1 MRKITPLIVVLAF
14 LLPASPAIAQKNA
27 RQVVDECLKSMSK
40 CKTLSGRIKR
50 SERVD
55 GELEAADMYFKV
67 NYSPY
72 KVYIYNYA
80 PDEGSEVLYVTG
92 WNKNKAYIH
101 PNKFPFV
108 NVSLNPKGD
117 MLLKDRHHT
126 LFDVGFTYTNNVVT
140 FLIDKHEQDFDKYV
154 KKEKDVTYAGEDC
167 YVISIN
173 YDVYDFV
180 DYTVLEG
187 EDLIKIDQKMRVPAF
202 KVLELNDDVKD
213 YFDVEAGQVIKI
225 PNMYAEKVVLFISK
239 ANMLPIV
246 QIVYDDQGLF
256 EKYEYSKVKF
266 NPTFDP
272 AEFTTKW
279 HEYEF

>member
-14 LLPASPAIAQKNA
+14 LLPTSPAIAQKSA
-27 RQVVDECLKSMSK
+27 RQIVDECLKSMST

-50 SERVD
+50 TERVD
-55 GELEAADMYFKV
+55 GEMEPADMYFKV
-67 NYSPY
+67 NYNPY

-80 PDEGSEVLYVTG
+80 PDVGSEVLYVTG

-154 KKEKDVTYAGEDC
+154 KQEKDVIYSGEDC

-246 QIVYDDQGLF
+246 QIVYDDKGLF